1 MKNKLFYHS
10 ITLSTKRLLN
20 TVLLLCFLPLNNT
33 YPQPAIMPWG
43 NIRSFHLHGE
53 KMNFETSIRS
63 VKTDWSGC
71 ISSER
76 CNWQGTQTYEFSGNT
91 TTMSHFLQALPLNY
105 AEKFIEVDQNSVNV
119 EVSVDATAEIEQA
132 GTYFCFEIPGSE
144 FLGGELNI
152 YSRGKE
158 MGSVTLKTSPTA
170 GKPEYIRTDGNR
182 IIIKTHKREYEVV
195 TDRNTEII
203 VRQNFIDRPG
213 FLNDPLPAK
222 EFVDS
227 YPGVPVADYQV
238 YFALIKGKAKKGDK
252 RNSNFTINVKGSID
266 SEAVRITVD
275 PSKPGR
281 AFKGV
286 GSNYRV
292 RNLGNDSTII
302 NYCLNNIRVSWGRI
316 EFNWKEWHPE
326 ESEDP
331 LKYARSG
338 KLSDG
343 FYNQIEVARIL
354 AKRNIPV
361 IITIWSPPI
370 WATDTARHNRQGLEH
385 DAKISLDP
393 RKIDKICESIADYL
407 EYLKSDYELE
417 FPLFSFNEVDYGVMI
432 YHTPEEHAFYTKAI
446 GKYFAARGL
455 ITKMLLGDTG
465 AGTIRSNK
473 ITLPVV
479 DDPTIHKYVGAIAF
493 HTWHG
498 CTKADCEAWLLS
510 AQKLNVP
517 LLVTEGGPNSAQH
530 RYPQNFLERSFQ
542 LSEIDLYLRICRY
555 AQPATIM
562 EWQLT
567 PDYSVLT
574 GGGLY
579 GDKGLLRPTQRFWN
593 LKQLGTTPEGSF
605 GIPLEIDRQ
614 NITAAA
620 FADILNGLYTIHIV
634 NNSAAR
640 EIIVEGIPDSVR
652 SFDLYVTDSTRGMQR
667 LEKIDV
673 NNGKA
678 KFLADSQAYYSL
690 FTLNE

>member
-370 WATDTARHNRQGLEH
+370 WATDTARHNRQGFFGWFIRQIIDGEEIKLFGDGSQIRDFSFVSDTV
-385 DAKISLDP
+385 DAFLTAGANDNAFGNVYNLGGAERFSLKALVELMINIYGSGSYSTIPFPED
-393 RKIDKICESIADYL
+393 RKIIDIGDFYANYEKIKNEFGWSPEINL
-407 EYLKSDYELE
+407 E
-417 FPLFSFNEVDYGVMI
+417 
-432 YHTPEEHAFYTKAI
+432 
-446 GKYFAARGL
+446 
-455 ITKMLLGDTG
+455 
-465 AGTIRSNK
+465 
-473 ITLPVV
+473 
-479 DDPTIHKYVGAIAF
+479 
-493 HTWHG
+493 
-498 CTKADCEAWLLS
+498 
-510 AQKLNVP
+510 
-517 LLVTEGGPNSAQH
+517 
-530 RYPQNFLERSFQ
+530 
-542 LSEIDLYLRICRY
+542 
-555 AQPATIM
+555 
-562 EWQLT
+562 
-567 PDYSVLT
+567 
-574 GGGLY
+574 
-579 GDKGLLRPTQRFWN
+579 
-593 LKQLGTTPEGSF
+593 
-605 GIPLEIDRQ
+605 
-614 NITAAA
+614 
-620 FADILNGLYTIHIV
+620 
-634 NNSAAR
+634 
-640 EIIVEGIPDSVR
+640 EGIKKT
-652 SFDLYVTDSTRGMQR
+652 FTYFT
-667 LEKIDV
+667 
-673 NNGKA
+673 
-678 KFLADSQAYYSL
+678 KFKRYYW
-690 FTLNE
+690 